1 MGITFEQ
8 STGRYLS
15 ALQDGATVRDAIAE
29 AALTQHRDVV
39 YDAAI
44 EMLETEG
51 TIDMKR
57 LAAEAGISRASL
69 YRYYPDKLAVETEVV
84 GCLVTKMN
92 EAAAPFESVVDK
104 ADAAI
109 GVLLDFPAGAAAL
122 APVVAAADLEV
133 ISTSAG
139 VVLGHPGV
147 TPVIVGFAAMVAS
160 ASRRGQ
166 LDQVRAMREAVIEQF
181 RLSLD

>member
-8 STGRYLS
+8 STSRYLS
-15 ALQDGATVRDAIAE
+15 ALQDGASVRDAIAE
-29 AALTQHRDVV
+29 GALSQHRDAVF
-39 YDAAI
+39 DAAI
-44 EMLETEG
+44 EMLEHEG

-57 LAAEAGISRASL
+57 LAVRAGISRASL
-69 YRYYPDKLAVETEVV
+69 YRYYPDKLAVETEVAA
-84 GCLVTKMN
+84 CLVTRMT
-92 EAAAPFESVVDK
+92 EAAEPFDTVVDK

-122 APVVAAADLEV
+122 GPVVAAANIDV

-139 VVLGHPGV
+139 VVVGHPGV
-147 TPVIVGFAAMVAS
+147 TPVLVGFAAMIAS

-166 LDQVRAMREAVIEQF
+166 LDEVRAMRKTVIEQF
-181 RLSLD
+181 RLSIN